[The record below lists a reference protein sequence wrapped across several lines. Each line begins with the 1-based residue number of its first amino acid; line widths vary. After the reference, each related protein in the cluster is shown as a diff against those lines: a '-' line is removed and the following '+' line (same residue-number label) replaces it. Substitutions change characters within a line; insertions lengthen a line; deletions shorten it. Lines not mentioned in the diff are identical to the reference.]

1 MTSKRLH
8 TVLMAGLAL
17 LFLGLIGGTYATNKL
32 LASQAD
38 KLTALKAKSMALD
51 QEQLSLT
58 RAKKDIKKY
67 DKLDKIAQAVV
78 PQDKNQ
84 AEAVREIVNIAAAND
99 VSLASISFPASTLGN
114 LPGGTAAPSSSGST
128 VVSPTPSAGAGNSKA
143 GSLSQLTPLRNIP
156 GVYQLPITIK
166 GDTNNPV
173 QYEKFI
179 NFLSDLEHNRRT
191 AQVETITLQPTIG
204 NRDYV
209 TFELTLSEYIKP

>member
-8 TVLMAGLAL
+8 TVLLAGLAL

-32 LASQAD
+32 LTSQAD

-51 QEQLSLT
+51 QEQLSLS

-67 DKLDKIAQAVV
+67 DSLDKIAQAVV

-99 VSLASISFPASTLGN
+99 VSLASISFPASTLGS
-114 LPGGTAAPSSSGST
+114 LPGGVAAPSASGSAAAG
-128 VVSPTPSAGAGNSKA
+128 PTPSAGSSKA
-143 GSLSQLTPLRNIP
+143 GSLSQLTPLKNIP